1 MSNNNNSFNDKRWK
15 DRALLPTA
23 VYEFA
28 QSALTRV
35 LSTSYVAC
43 GLEENSVLRGQ
54 MGPAAMREGYDK
66 ESCG

>member
-1 MSNNNNSFNDKRWK
+1 MSNNNNSFNDKTWK

-23 VYEFA
+23 MYEFA

-54 MGPAAMREGYDK
+54 MGPATMREGYDQ

>member
-1 MSNNNNSFNDKRWK
+1 MSNNNNSFNDKTWK

-23 VYEFA
+23 MYEFA

-43 GLEENSVLRGQ
+43 GFEKNSVLRGQ
-54 MGPAAMREGYDK
+54 MGPAAMRGGYDQ

>member
-1 MSNNNNSFNDKRWK
+1 MSNNNNSFNEKRWK
-15 DRALLPTA
+15 ERALLPTA

-28 QSALTRV
+28 QSALTRS

-54 MGPAAMREGYDK
+54 MGPAAMRGGYDQ

>member
-23 VYEFA
+23 VWEFV

-43 GLEENSVLRGQ
+43 GLEKNSVLRGQ
-54 MGPAAMREGYDK
+54 MGPAAMREGYDQ

>member
-1 MSNNNNSFNDKRWK
+1 MSNNNNSFNDKTWK

-23 VYEFA
+23 MYEFA

-54 MGPAAMREGYDK
+54 MGPAGMREGYDQ